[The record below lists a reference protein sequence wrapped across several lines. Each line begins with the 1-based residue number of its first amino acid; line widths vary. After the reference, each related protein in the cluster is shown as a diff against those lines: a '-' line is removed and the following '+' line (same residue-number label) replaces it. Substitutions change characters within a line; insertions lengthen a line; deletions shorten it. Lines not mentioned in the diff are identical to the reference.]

1 MPNQGFASPGRGG
14 YQSRGGQRTR
24 GSAGFRS
31 TSGPALPRVGSVTGG
46 FRSAGFRNSFR
57 PRAPSVTP
65 RALPQDHGMA
75 PPMHTSRLSDAASRR
90 PSTSAA
96 SNHAPDMDER
106 GSSSRKPVTH
116 SVSVWTVQIGEVP
129 ISYFSRER
137 WRDQCRPEKG
147 MRPDAID
154 EPFRGCTLQDR
165 HPNEPKATYSEQ
177 ELRNLCHICGTLVIH
192 WETHKQG
199 KLHRERVKARES
211 YAPSSSHA
219 AGPTQQDVV
228 AALRVLQATRPDII
242 AASLAAS
249 TPNLL
254 MSLKGAEANR
264 MSPPRLGDRMK
275 RSGRSPSPDR
285 KRHASRWEPAA
296 RDVHYDDVPPHA
308 VPKGPAPRAVPP
320 PMQPMYNDLPH
331 GPGRSYASGSYTWR

>member
-1 MPNQGFASPGRGG
+1 M
-14 YQSRGGQRTR
+14 
-24 GSAGFRS
+24 
-31 TSGPALPRVGSVTGG
+31 GPPV
-46 FRSAGFRNSFR
+46 
-57 PRAPSVTP
+57 
-65 RALPQDHGMA
+65 HM
-75 PPMHTSRLSDAASRR
+75 SRLSDAAPRR
-90 PSTSAA
+90 PSAGTAN
-96 SNHAPDMDER
+96 NHAPDMDER
-106 GSSSRKPVTH
+106 GSSSRKPVAH
-116 SVSVWTVQIGEVP
+116 SVSTWTVQIGEVP

-165 HPNEPKATYSEQ
+165 HPSEPKATYSEQ
-177 ELRNLCHICGTLVIH
+177 ELRNLCPICGTLVIH

-285 KRHASRWEPAA
+285 KRHASRWEPAG
-296 RDVHYDDVPPHA
+296 RDIRYDDAPHTA
-308 VPKGPAPRAVPP
+308 VPKGPSPRAVPP

-331 GPGRSYASGSYTWR
+331 GPGRSYTSGSYTWR

>member
-1 MPNQGFASPGRGG
+1 LVPHGRAPNVSLGYLGGAGGYLWVNRNVVQETGPSTSICALSCVFVLPLQLSACSVQSPVACAPFVAYPFILMPRGVNQPKRRVVLTRTGDPVISMPNQGFASPGRGG

-242 AASLAAS
+242 
-249 TPNLL
+249 
-254 MSLKGAEANR
+254 
-264 MSPPRLGDRMK
+264 
-275 RSGRSPSPDR
+275 
-285 KRHASRWEPAA
+285 
-296 RDVHYDDVPPHA
+296 
-308 VPKGPAPRAVPP
+308 
-320 PMQPMYNDLPH
+320 
-331 GPGRSYASGSYTWR
+331 

>member
-14 YQSRGGQRTR
+14 YQPRGGQRTR

-65 RALPQDHGMA
+65 RALPQDRGMA

-90 PSTSAA
+90 PSVSAA

-116 SVSVWTVQIGEVP
+116 SVSVWTVQIGEAP

-211 YAPSSSHA
+211 YAPSSSHG

-242 AASLAAS
+242 AASFAAS

-264 MSPPRLGDRMK
+264 MSPPRLADRMK

-285 KRHASRWEPAA
+285 KRHASRWEPAP
-296 RDVHYDDVPPHA
+296 RDVRYDDAPHA
-308 VPKGPAPRAVPP
+308 VPRGPAPRAIPP
-320 PMQPMYNDLPH
+320 PMQPMYNDLPP

>member
-1 MPNQGFASPGRGG
+1 MS
-14 YQSRGGQRTR
+14 
-24 GSAGFRS
+24 
-31 TSGPALPRVGSVTGG
+31 
-46 FRSAGFRNSFR
+46 
-57 PRAPSVTP
+57 
-65 RALPQDHGMA
+65 
-75 PPMHTSRLSDAASRR
+75 PPMHTSRLSGTAPRR
-90 PSTSAA
+90 PTASAA
-96 SNHAPDMDER
+96 SNHGPDMDER

-129 ISYFSRER
+129 LSYFSRER

-147 MRPDAID
+147 MRVEEID

-177 ELRNLCHICGTLVIH
+177 EMRNLCPICGTLVIH
-192 WETHKQG
+192 WETHKEG
-199 KLHRERVKARES
+199 KLHHERVKVRES
-211 YAPSSSHA
+211 YAPSSSQT

-254 MSLKGAEANR
+254 MSLKGPEVNR
-264 MSPPRLGDRMK
+264 MSPPRLSDRMK

-285 KRHASRWEPAA
+285 KRHASRWEPAGHDL
-296 RDVHYDDVPPHA
+296 RYNDPPRAA

-331 GPGRSYASGSYTWR
+331 GPGRGYTSGSYTWR